1 MRAPKPKHKGISY
14 SKYGYRFILPFFL
27 VYLVF
32 SLWPLLST
40 FYYSLFEYTT
50 RNLVE
55 TSAFAGLGNYGKV
68 LGLDRGGERPISS
81 VSGKHG
87 PGYGSATLCPRS

>member
-40 FYYSLFEYTT
+40 FITACLNTPP
-50 RNLVE
+50 V
-55 TSAFAGLGNYGKV
+55 
-68 LGLDRGGERPISS
+68 IW
-81 VSGKHG
+81 
-87 PGYGSATLCPRS
+87 